1 MNSENIEKTELEQN
15 GVVEAVTSEEDA
27 LNANDVPSAKETEPE
42 KKEVSEKRKKPK
54 RKKKLWLQMCNI
66 TLVPIFLMGILFV
79 WIGLYGRRLSAVEE
93 TLSSLRGV
101 AVLTAEHFSSFNGI
115 YHMNSGELYCGD
127 IRMQD
132 EMPFME
138 NEKRAFGVELSL
150 FYGNNRVMTTMIDEN
165 GKRRLGTVLADNRI
179 VTEVFRGNIVSTEKN
194 IIGNERYL
202 CVYVPIYNKE
212 QVVGMVGSAMSLK
225 NFYRMNRIFY
235 IEIALL
241 TLITALITFLLITVF
256 SRKIVKRLIVIR
268 EYMEEL
274 VKKQTADQEMNPL
287 AFSRNDEIA
296 DLATH
301 AVSAGNSIKNLM
313 GTDTL
318 TGLYN
323 RRAGR
328 QRLIKLWED
337 AHDNYGVFTIV
348 IGDLDLFKNV
358 NDKYGHDMGDTV
370 LIKISEIMKRNCK
383 GEDFAVRWGGE
394 EFLMGFCM
402 AREDTYEVVKNI
414 SKEIKREAFF
424 AEKGIIFH
432 MSMTFG
438 MATFAGQEKID
449 DLITIADRNLYKGKN
464 QGRDCIIS

>member
-15 GVVEAVTSEEDA
+15 GVVEAVTSEEDV

-66 TLVPIFLMGILFV
+66 TLVPIFLMGTLFV
-79 WIGLYGRRLSAVEE
+79 CIALYALRLSAVEE

-115 YHMNSGELYCGD
+115 YHMDRGELYCGD

-212 QVVGMVGSAMSLK
+212 QVVGMVGSAISLK

-256 SRKIVKRLIVIR
+256 SKKIVKRLIVIR

-313 GTDTL
+313 GTDPL

-337 AHDNYGVFTIV
+337 AHDNYGRYRI
-348 IGDLDLFKNV
+348 NQ
-358 NDKYGHDMGDTV
+358 
-370 LIKISEIMKRNCK
+370 
-383 GEDFAVRWGGE
+383 DFRDYETKLQRGR
-394 EFLMGFCM
+394 FC
-402 AREDTYEVVKNI
+402 
-414 SKEIKREAFF
+414 SP
-424 AEKGIIFH
+424 
-432 MSMTFG
+432 
-438 MATFAGQEKID
+438 
-449 DLITIADRNLYKGKN
+449 L
-464 QGRDCIIS
+464 GR